1 MDRQGWESV
10 DRIFEAALERAPADR
25 PAFLEVACAGDD
37 DLRADV
43 ESLIAAHDREDG
55 FLVPPRIVALAADRA
70 GSASPGE
77 ALGSYRIIRRLGSG
91 GAGEVYLAEDQR
103 LGRPVAIKLLAPH
116 RAADHDSIRR
126 LRREALAAS
135 ALNHPNIVT
144 IHEIGEWQGRQF
156 IAAEFVEGVTL
167 RERMRR
173 EDPPLA
179 AWIDIALQ
187 AANAVREAH
196 QAGIVHRD
204 IKPENIMVRPDGLV
218 KVLDFGI
225 AKYDA
230 APSEAASETE
240 SETAAGVVLGTVAYM
255 SPEQARG
262 EAVDARTDI
271 WSLGVVLY
279 EMIAKRPPFPGA
291 TAGDRVAAILG
302 REPEPLRRLRHGI
315 PTALEKVVNRALT
328 KDRDLRYPSAAEMAE
343 DLRRLR
349 AKPAGHRV
357 GWKLAFLA
365 ATVAAVLPGVWYLR
379 PAFHA
384 PSRIAGSLAV
394 LPFANASG
402 SSDTEYL
409 SDGITDSL
417 INDLSDIGQLKV
429 MSRSAVFPYKGRYVD
444 AREVGRALGVG
455 AVLTGRV
462 TQRGD
467 ELSVAVELADA
478 RDSSHI
484 WGERYDRKLARLM
497 NVQEE
502 IAREVTE
509 KLRLRLSKD
518 ESDRLARRYTSNPE
532 AYRLYL
538 KGRFFW
544 FKWAFPSGRPGSAPD
559 FGKSRDYFQQAIEA
573 DPRYA
578 PAYAFLGHYYA
589 MAAGNGMMPPGDGW
603 PKAEAAFQKARELDP
618 SLPEALTGAA
628 VIEWMDR
635 RDWAGAERMFRQAI
649 RSNPPT
655 RPESLLA
662 RLLAAEGRFDEAVAQ
677 ARRAVELDPLSIRF
691 SAGLA
696 RIYYYARRY
705 DETIRQYRQALELDP
720 NDVFVH
726 EALGDAYQRRGFA
739 PDAIAEWRAAL
750 TLAGDPSGAAMVDRA
765 YRRDGFDA
773 GARAQA
779 SANLSRLEQAARA
792 GQFIPAIEF
801 AGARLRLHQKEQA
814 LRWLAKA
821 CDEHSTFVLFLNV
834 DPLYDELRPDPRFQE
849 LAKCIQA
856 PN

>member
-1 MDRQGWESV
+1 MDRHRWESV
-10 DRIFEAALERAPADR
+10 DRIFEAALDHAPAER

-37 DLRADV
+37 ELRAEV

-55 FLVPPRIVALAADRA
+55 FLEPPRTVSSADRA

-77 ALGSYRIIRRLGSG
+77 ALGSYRIIRRLGRG
-91 GAGEVYLAEDQR
+91 GASEVYLAEDKR
-103 LGRPVAIKLLAPH
+103 LGRSIAIKLLAPH
-116 RAADHDSIRR
+116 RAADRDSIRR

-144 IHEIGEWQGRQF
+144 IHEIGEWQGREF
-156 IAAEFVEGVTL
+156 IAAEFVEGMTL
-167 RERMRR
+167 REYMRR
-173 EDPPLA
+173 EDPALV

-187 AANAVREAH
+187 AANALSAAH

-204 IKPENIMVRPDGLV
+204 IKPENIMVRPDGIV

-225 AKYDA
+225 AKYA
-230 APSEAASETE
+230 AATSEAASETE
-240 SETAAGVVLGTVAYM
+240 CETAAGVVLGTVAYM

-262 EAVDARTDI
+262 EVVDARTDI

-291 TAGDRVAAILG
+291 TAGDCVAAIFG
-302 REPEPLRRLRHGI
+302 RQPEPLRSLRRGI
-315 PTALEKVVNRALT
+315 PAELDNHVNRALA
-328 KDRDLRYPSAAEMAE
+328 KDRDLRYPSAAAMAE
-343 DLRRLR
+343 DLRKVC
-349 AKPAGHRV
+349 AKAGGRRT
-357 GWKLAFLA
+357 GWTLALLA
-365 ATVAAVLPGVWYLR
+365 GTIAAVLPGFWYLR
-379 PAFHA
+379 PAVHA
-384 PSRIAGSLAV
+384 PSPIAGSLAV
-394 LPFANASG
+394 LPFANVTG

-429 MSRSAVFPYKGRYVD
+429 MSRSAVFSFKGRNVD
-444 AREVGRALGVG
+444 AREVGRALGVS

-478 RDSSHI
+478 RDNSHI
-484 WGERYDRKLARLM
+484 WGEHYDRKLARLM
-497 NVQEE
+497 NIQEDV
-502 IAREVTE
+502 AREVTE
-509 KLRLRLSKD
+509 RLRRRLSKD
-518 ESDRLARRYTSNPE
+518 ESDRLTRRYTSNPE

-538 KGRFFW
+538 KGRYFW
-544 FKWAFPSGRPGSAPD
+544 YKWALPSGQPGSAPD
-559 FGKSRDYFQQAIEA
+559 FGKSREYFQQAIET
-573 DPRYA
+573 DPSYA

-628 VIEWMDR
+628 VVEWMNHR
-635 RDWAGAERMFRQAI
+635 EWAGAERMLRQAI
-649 RSNPPT
+649 RLNPPN
-655 RPESLLA
+655 RPESLLG
-662 RLLAAEGRFDEAVAQ
+662 RLLAAEGRFDEAVAEG
-677 ARRAVELDPLSIRF
+677 RRAVELDPLSIRF

-705 DETIRQYRQALELDP
+705 DECIRQYRQALELDP

-726 EALGDAYQRRGFA
+726 DALGDAYERRGLERE
-739 PDAIAEWRAAL
+739 AIAEWSAAL
-750 TLAGDPSGAAMVDRA
+750 TLAGGPSAAATVDRA
-765 YRRDGFDA
+765 YRRSGFEA
-773 GARAQA
+773 GARARA
-779 SANLSRLEQAARA
+779 NANLRHLEQAARA
-792 GQFIPAIEF
+792 GQFVPAIEF
-801 AGARLRLHQKEQA
+801 AGARLRLNQKEQA
-814 LRWLAKA
+814 FQWLAKA
-821 CDEHSTFVLFLNV
+821 CDEHSIPVLFLNV
-834 DPLYDELRPDPRFQE
+834 DPLYDELRPNPRFQE

-856 PN
+856 PR